1 MIRICLD
8 RTLEQLGMTRY
19 ELAKKTGISYP
30 IIDKYYKDK
39 ITRYDRNVLLRICQ
53 VLNCDLNGVLEW
65 VEEN

>member
-53 VLNCDLNGVLEW
+53 VLNCDLSGVLEW
-65 VEEN
+65 VEE